1 MSGLEWTQGTAT
13 DPVEMRVNGSLIVDY
28 DSSFVKFH
36 DPVQLTSTTA
46 ASVSASDTSYVKL
59 YHNSSNNMLCF
70 KNSSGLEFCLN
81 EVGPQGPQGSQGN
94 TGAQGPQGNAGPQG
108 DTGAQGP
115 QGNTGAQ
122 GPQGAQG
129 SVGPQGPQGP
139 LFSTT
144 DYVYAYSTQQ
154 QSISSSNTYQNVTF
168 NVNGSIDGW
177 THTAGSAD
185 FTCPTTG
192 TYLISYRIN
201 MSMNAGLSLTTIT
214 ASGRLTLNGTEIA
227 GHQTAVR
234 FPIQALSVATEN
246 LFNTGLVNITASNVI
261 RVQAAA
267 SSTSA
272 DVDPVG
278 VGTTPVSASVCI
290 MRVI

>member
-1 MSGLEWTQGTAT
+1 MSGLEWSQPSSS
-13 DPVEMRVNGSLIVDY
+13 DPVEMRVNDSQIVDY
-28 DSSFVKFH
+28 ASSFVKFY
-36 DPVQLTSTTA
+36 DPIQLTSTMTG
-46 ASVSASDTSYVKL
+46 SVSASDASYIKL

-70 KNSSGLEFCLN
+70 KNSSDVEFCLN
-81 EVGPQGPQGSQGN
+81 ELGPQGSV
-94 TGAQGPQGNAGPQG
+94 
-108 DTGAQGP
+108 GP

-122 GPQGAQG
+122 GPQGNTGA
-129 SVGPQGPQGP
+129 QGP

-154 QSISSSNTYQNVTF
+154 QAISATNTYQDVTF

-201 MSMNAGLSLTTIT
+201 MSMNAGISLTTIT
-214 ASGRLTLNGTEIA
+214 CSGRLSLNGTEVA
-227 GHQTAVR
+227 GHQTSVR
-234 FPIQALSVATEN
+234 FPIQALSTATEN
-246 LFNTGLVNITASNVI
+246 LFNTGLVTITAGDII

-290 MRVI
+290 MHVI

>member
-1 MSGLEWTQGTAT
+1 MSGLEWTQATAT
-13 DPVEMRVNGSLIVDY
+13 DPVEMRVNGNLIVDY
-28 DSSFVKFH
+28 DTSFVKFY

-46 ASVSASDTSYVKL
+46 ASVSASDVSYVKL

-70 KNSSGLEFCLN
+70 KNSSGQEFCLN
-81 EVGPQGPQGSQGN
+81 EVGPQG
-94 TGAQGPQGNAGPQG
+94 AQGQAGS
-108 DTGAQGP
+108 

-234 FPIQALSVATEN
+234 FPIQALSQATEN